1 MTVIAD
7 TIDEFA
13 SDPEM
18 VAMFVSNATKLLEL
32 IETDLTSLETVP
44 PSERVAIVNRVFRSV
59 HTIKGESGFVALD
72 TIGKLTHTMENLLD
86 QLRESTAP
94 SISRVV
100 AALLSSVGVLRSLVG
115 NVEES
120 NQADISDTLHNLDRI
135 SQAAVTPTSPSAA
148 SKLSTTSPTTAA
160 PTRSP
165 THSKSVPLA
174 VAPSKPKS
182 NPPHTRTR
190 VLVVD
195 DEPIVRSLVTR
206 QFNKLGIAIDQADSA
221 ETAQQMMR
229 KSLYH
234 VVICDLNLPGLSG
247 VELLP
252 QLKAI
257 SPLVQVIM
265 LTGDANLLTVLES
278 LENGAI
284 DFIPKTRDYSLLV
297 QPVCEALARVDRWTP
312 LMRSRR

>member
-18 VAMFVSNATKLLEL
+18 VAMFVSNATRLLEK
-32 IETDLTSLETVP
+32 IETDLNALETVAP
-44 PSERVAIVNRVFRSV
+44 ADRITIVNRIFRAV

-72 TIGKLTHTMENLLD
+72 TIGTLTHTMENLLD
-86 QLRESTAP
+86 QLRDSKAP
-94 SISRVV
+94 SVSRVA
-100 AALLSSVGVLRSLVG
+100 AALLSSVGVLRSLIE
-115 NVEES
+115 NVDES
-120 NQADISDTLHNLDRI
+120 NHTDISETLTHLDQI
-135 SQAAVTPTSPSAA
+135 GQDAG
-148 SKLSTTSPTTAA
+148 TA
-160 PTRSP
+160 
-165 THSKSVPLA
+165 PLA
-174 VAPSKPKS
+174 VAVPKHATRRLATEVLASAAAVPLVVVPPKPKS
-182 NPPHTRTR
+182 SQPQTRTR

-195 DEPIVRSLVTR
+195 DEPIVRSLVSR
-206 QFNKLGIAIDQADSA
+206 QFSKLGIAIDQADSA
-221 ETAQQMMR
+221 ETAQRMMR

-234 VVICDLNLPGLSG
+234 VVICDLNLPGISG

-252 QLKAI
+252 KLKAI

-265 LTGDANLLTVLES
+265 LTGDANLMTVLES

-297 QPVCEALARVDRWTP
+297 QPVCDALARVDRWTP

>member
-18 VAMFVSNATKLLEL
+18 VAMFVSNATRLLEK
-32 IETDLTSLETVP
+32 IETDLNALETVAP
-44 PSERVAIVNRVFRSV
+44 ADRIAIVNRIFRAV

-86 QLRESTAP
+86 QLRESKTP
-94 SISRVV
+94 SVSRVA
-100 AALLSSVGVLRSLVG
+100 AALLSSVGVLRSLVE
-115 NVEES
+115 NVDES
-120 NQADISDTLHNLDRI
+120 NHTDISETLTNLDQI
-135 SQAAVTPTSPSAA
+135 GQD
-148 SKLSTTSPTTAA
+148 PTTATLTVA
-160 PTRSP
+160 
-165 THSKSVPLA
+165 VPKHATPRPATEALA
-174 VAPSKPKS
+174 SAVATPLVVAPSNSKS
-182 NPPHTRTR
+182 SQPHTRTR

-195 DEPIVRSLVTR
+195 DEPIVRSLVSR
-206 QFNKLGIAIDQADSA
+206 QFSKLGIAIDQADSA
-221 ETAQQMMR
+221 ETAQRMMR

-234 VVICDLNLPGLSG
+234 VVICDLNLPGISG

-252 QLKAI
+252 KLKAI

-265 LTGDANLLTVLES
+265 LTGDANLMTVLES

-297 QPVCEALARVDRWTP
+297 QPVCDALARVDRWTP